1 MRDNFLTKAI
11 PFTLLKEGGFSNNP
25 KDPGGPTFKGVCL
38 RDFPELK
45 DKIMGKSL
53 TDEEVAQLVY
63 LPKYWIP
70 AGCDDLPYPLDC
82 VVFDMAVN
90 MGNARSREAA
100 NDAHKI
106 TDHLEDLFMALGSK
120 YDDGDKLFEMAWPTL
135 AATVHVAERIGEYNI
150 MGGGAN
156 YRIFR
161 EGWRNRAF
169 DSLKTFL

>member
-1 MRDNFLTKAI
+1 MRENFLTKAI

-53 TDEEVAQLVY
+53 TDEEAAQLVY
-63 LPKYWIP
+63 LPKYWVP
-70 AGCDDLPYPLDC
+70 AGCDSLLYPLDC

-90 MGNARSREAA
+90 MGNVRSREAA
-100 NDAHKI
+100 ADAHKI
-106 TDHLEDLFMALGSK
+106 TDHLEGLFMALGA
-120 YDDGDKLFEMAWPTL
+120 YCGTNHFPFAWPSL
-135 AATVHVAERIGEYNI
+135 AAAVHIAERIGEYNI
-150 MGGGAN
+150 MGGGRK

-161 EGWRNRAF
+161 NGWRNRAF

>member
-11 PFTLLKEGGFSNNP
+11 PFTLSKEGGFSNNP

-38 RDFPELK
+38 RDFPELR

-53 TDEEVAQLVY
+53 TDEEAAQLVY

-90 MGNARSREAA
+90 MGNVRSREAST
-100 NDAHKI
+100 DAHKI
-106 TDHLEDLFMALGSK
+106 TDHLEGLFMALAAYCGTNHFLS
-120 YDDGDKLFEMAWPTL
+120 AWPAL
-135 AATVHVAERIGEYNI
+135 AAAVHIAERIGEYNI
-150 MGGGAN
+150 MGGGVN
-156 YRIFR
+156 YRTFR

-169 DSLKTFL
+169 DSLKIFL